1 MAEYRDVTEW
11 HSEKAIKTGRVQQ
24 LEGDV
29 PGLFDDPEARR
40 RVAELISRAA
50 LRNLRR

>member
-11 HSEKAIKTGRVQQ
+11 HSEKANKAEQVEWRHGEA
-24 LEGDV
+24 L
-29 PGLFDDPEARR
+29 GLYDDPEARR